1 MAIVT
6 EGHELFSGKR
16 YLVIDDFQGMRGML
30 REMLKSFGAKE
41 IDMASNGGEAIALLD
56 KNRYDVVLCDYNLG
70 AGKNG
75 QQVLE
80 EAKFRNLIGLT
91 TAWIMVSAEKTTEMV
106 MGAAEYTPDDY
117 IVKPVNESTMRGRLT
132 KVLARKEAFHEIE
145 KAMRAKDYNRAITLC
160 DEQLT
165 ARSGYASDLLRMKS
179 NLLIN
184 TAQYD
189 KAKKLFDQI
198 LAQRDVPWAK
208 TGLAKVYYLT
218 KDYDMARQLLSTVVE
233 ENRAYLE
240 GYDWLAKTLEEV
252 GELGEAQRVL
262 VRSAELS
269 PNSINRQKSLGEIAH
284 RRGDLDTAE
293 QAFRKT
299 ITLGE
304 NSVLKTPVAYIGL
317 AKICSEK
324 DNHAEALKVLGDVHK
339 HFDSAETTLHAKVV
353 EGQVYRKA
361 GDMVNARKAAAEVA
375 TAMNEAASR
384 MPASITV
391 EAAELILE
399 SGDKETASNL
409 LKVVVQNNHESE
421 AILSQVKEVFA
432 KGNLQEEGQKL
443 VEASR
448 REVVE
453 TNNKGVQ
460 LAREEKLDEAV
471 ELLRNA
477 KTMLPNNKRILLNLA
492 YVMILFMKKN
502 GKDDGMVREVRECL
516 DRVVKLDPGEKM
528 CGQFHDL
535 LEGLPG

>member
-1 MAIVT
+1 MAVVS
-6 EGHELFSGKR
+6 ESHEVFSGR
-16 YLVIDDFQGMRGML
+16 RFLVVDDFQGMRTML

-41 IDMASNGGEAIALLD
+41 IEMASNGNEAISLLD
-56 KNRYDVVLCDYNLG
+56 KNKYDVVLCDYNLG

-75 QQVLE
+75 QQLLE

-91 TAWIMVSAEKTTEMV
+91 TAWVMVSAEKTTEMV

-117 IVKPVNESTMRGRLT
+117 IVKPVNEATMKSRLM
-132 KVLARKEAFHEIE
+132 KVLSRKEAFHEIE
-145 KAMRAKDYNRAITLC
+145 KAMRAKDFNQAISLC
-160 DEQLT
+160 DEQL
-165 ARSGYASDLLRMKS
+165 ASRSGYASDLLRMKS

-189 KAKKLFDQI
+189 KAKKLFEQI

-252 GELGEAQRVL
+252 GELGEAQRIL

-269 PNSINRQKSLGEIAH
+269 PNSVTRQKSLGEIAH

-293 QAFRKT
+293 KAFRKT

-339 HFDSAETTLHAKVV
+339 HFDATETTLQAKVV

-361 GDMVNARKAAAEVA
+361 GDLVNARKVAAEVA
-375 TAMNEAASR
+375 TAMSDAANR
-384 MPASITV
+384 MPADITV

-399 SGDKETASNL
+399 TGDKDTASNL

-421 AILSQVKEVFA
+421 KILGQVKEVFA
-432 KGNLQEEGQKL
+432 KGNLQEEGRQL
-443 VEASR
+443 VETSR

-460 LAREEKLDEAV
+460 LAREEKLDEAID
-471 ELLRNA
+471 LLRNA

-492 YVMILFMKKN
+492 YVMILFMQKK
-502 GKDDGMVREVRECL
+502 GKDNGMVREVRECL
-516 DRVVKLDPGEKM
+516 DRVIKLDPSEKM
-528 CGQFHDL
+528 CGQFQDL
-535 LEGLPG
+535 LDGIPG

>member
-6 EGHELFSGKR
+6 EGHEVFSGR
-16 YLVIDDFQGMRGML
+16 RFLIVDDFPGMRTML
-30 REMLKSFGAKE
+30 REMLKSFGARE
-41 IDMASNGGEAIALLD
+41 IDMASNGSEAIALLD
-56 KNRYDVVLCDYNLG
+56 KGRYDVVLCDYNLG

-91 TAWIMVSAEKTTEMV
+91 TAWMMVSAEKTTEMV

-117 IVKPVNESTMRGRLT
+117 IVKPVNEATMKSRLV
-132 KVLARKEAFHEIE
+132 KVLTRKEAFHEIE
-145 KAMRAKDYNRAITLC
+145 KAVRAKDFNRAISLC
-160 DEQLT
+160 DEQL
-165 ARSGYASDLLRMKS
+165 ANRSGYASDLLRMKS
-179 NLLIN
+179 NLLLS
-184 TAQYD
+184 TGQYD
-189 KAKKLFDQI
+189 KAKKLFEQI

-208 TGLAKVYYLT
+208 TGLAKVYHLT
-218 KDYDMARQLLSTVVE
+218 KDYDMARQLLNAVVE

-269 PNSINRQKSLGEIAH
+269 PNSVTRQKSLGEIAH

-293 QAFRKT
+293 KAFRKT

-317 AKICSEK
+317 AKICSDK

-353 EGQVYRKA
+353 EGHVYRKA
-361 GDMVNARKAAAEVA
+361 GDLVNARKVAAEVA
-375 TAMNEAASR
+375 TAMSDAATR
-384 MPASITV
+384 MPAGVTV
-391 EAAELILE
+391 EAAELIME
-399 SGDKETASNL
+399 TGDKETASNL

-421 AILSQVKEVFA
+421 KLLVQVKEVFA
-432 KGNLQEEGQKL
+432 KGNLQEEGLKL

-448 REVVE
+448 REVAE

-460 LAREEKLDEAV
+460 LARDGKLEEAV

-492 YVMILFMKKN
+492 YVMILFMKTH
-502 GKDDGMVREVRECL
+502 GKENGMVREVRECI
-516 DRVVKLDPGEKM
+516 DRVLKLDPSEKM
-528 CGQFHDL
+528 CAQFQDML
-535 LEGLPG
+535 DAIPG